1 MTRDLITCGKPW
13 EASAL
18 FSLGVGVEGKLL
30 FTAGMTAR
38 DPEGRVVGAGDMRRQ
53 VEQCFENIG
62 DVLRAAGARWEQVV
76 KVTMYVTD
84 FDAFEGTRDIRARYL
99 RGRPAATAVG
109 VSRLIHPDM
118 MFDIEAVAVLD

>member
-1 MTRDLITCGKPW
+1 MARDLITCGKPW

-18 FSLGVGVEGKLL
+18 FSLGVRVEGKLL

-38 DPEGRVVGAGDMRRQ
+38 DPDGRLVGVGDMRRQ

-62 DVLRAAGARWEQVV
+62 DVLRAAGARWEQLV

-84 FDAFEGTRDIRARYL
+84 FDSFETTRDIRARYL

-109 VSRLIHPDM
+109 VNRLIHPDM
-118 MFDIEAVAVLD
+118 LIEIEAVALLD

>member
-1 MTRDLITCGKPW
+1 MARDLITCGKPW
-13 EASAL
+13 EASVL
-18 FSLGVGVEGKLL
+18 FSLGVRVEGKLL

-62 DVLRAAGARWEQVV
+62 DVLRAAGAGWEKLV

-84 FDAFEGTRDIRARYL
+84 FDAFETTRDIRARYL
-99 RGRPAATAVG
+99 VGRPAATAVG
-109 VSRLIHPDM
+109 VNRLIHPDM
-118 MFDIEAVAVLD
+118 LIEIEAVAALD

>member
-1 MTRDLITCGKPW
+1 MARDLITCGKPW

-18 FSLGVGVEGKLL
+18 FSLGVRVEGKLL

-38 DPEGRVVGAGDMRRQ
+38 DPEGRVVGPGDMRRQ
-53 VEQCFENIG
+53 VEQCFENVG
-62 DVLRAAGARWEQVV
+62 DVLRAAGTGWDRVV

-99 RGRPAATAVG
+99 GGRPAATAVG
-109 VSRLIHPDM
+109 VNRLIHPDM
-118 MFDIEAVAVLD
+118 MFEIEAVALLD